1 MVDIDEILAA
11 AIRTVWLQVD
21 GPESRSHYHVEVES
35 AQRVRAALER
45 EGVIITQARPMPEA
59 AAPKEEEGRK
69 DAGDVVDNIDA
80 RQKVR
85 CLEEKKGEASISEN
99 WNVVSFWVKLFAFSG
114 LLMAQF
120 AGWAESLGRVDG
132 YRKI

>member
-69 DAGDVVDNIDA
+69 DVGDVVDNIDG

-85 CLEEKKGEASISEN
+85 CLEEKKQRQASISEN
-99 WNVVSFWVKLFAFSG
+99 WNVVSFWVKLFAF
-114 LLMAQF
+114 
-120 AGWAESLGRVDG
+120 
-132 YRKI
+132 

>member
-1 MVDIDEILAA
+1 LKNSMVDIDEILAA

-45 EGVIITQARPMPEA
+45 EGFIITQARPMPEA

-85 CLEEKKGEASISEN
+85 CPEEKNKGTLPFLKTGMS
-99 WNVVSFWVKLFAFSG
+99 
-114 LLMAQF
+114 
-120 AGWAESLGRVDG
+120 
-132 YRKI
+132 

>member
-21 GPESRSHYHVEVES
+21 GPESRSHYHVEVER

-59 AAPKEEEGRK
+59 AAPKEEEVGKMR
-69 DAGDVVDNIDA
+69 VTLSTNIDA
-80 RQKVR
+80 HQKVR
-85 CLEEKKGEASISEN
+85 CLEEKTKGG
-99 WNVVSFWVKLFAFSG
+99 FHF
-114 LLMAQF
+114 
-120 AGWAESLGRVDG
+120 
-132 YRKI
+132 

>member
-1 MVDIDEILAA
+1 MLK
-11 AIRTVWLQVD
+11 
-21 GPESRSHYHVEVES
+21 SRAPS
-35 AQRVRAALER
+35 AFARLSNVRALSSLKHAQCR
-45 EGVIITQARPMPEA
+45 RPQHQ
-59 AAPKEEEGRK
+59 KRRKVRK
-69 DAGDVVDNIDA
+69 DVGDVVDNIDG

-85 CLEEKKGEASISEN
+85 CLEEKKQREASISEN

-114 LLMAQF
+114 LLMAQV

>member
-11 AIRTVWLQVD
+11 VIRTVWLQVD

-45 EGVIITQARPMPEA
+45 EGVIITHARPMPES

-69 DAGDVVDNIDA
+69 DDAGDVVDNIDG

-85 CLEEKKGEASISEN
+85 CLEEKKTKGH
-99 WNVVSFWVKLFAFSG
+99 F
-114 LLMAQF
+114 
-120 AGWAESLGRVDG
+120 
-132 YRKI
+132 

>member
-21 GPESRSHYHVEVES
+21 SPESRSHYHVEVES

-69 DAGDVVDNIDA
+69 DVGVVVDNIDG

-85 CLEEKKGEASISEN
+85 CLEEKNKGRLPFLKTGMSYR
-99 WNVVSFWVKLFAFSG
+99 SG
-114 LLMAQF
+114 
-120 AGWAESLGRVDG
+120 
-132 YRKI
+132 

>member
-21 GPESRSHYHVEVES
+21 GPELRSHYLVEVER

-45 EGVIITQARPMPEA
+45 EGVIITHARPMPEA
-59 AAPKEEEGRK
+59 AAPTEEEVRK

-85 CLEEKKGEASISEN
+85 CLEEKTKGG
-99 WNVVSFWVKLFAFSG
+99 FHF
-114 LLMAQF
+114 
-120 AGWAESLGRVDG
+120 
-132 YRKI
+132 